1 MLISAKKYVIMNQ
14 KVCAVKKEKEN
25 NAKTNLE
32 EENSSGFL
40 FYKEMAETLKIQAI
54 KVIKQKF
61 YRKLTEDWQN
71 CLFAVP
77 LCPATDD

>member
-77 LCPATDD
+77 LCPAT

>member
-1 MLISAKKYVIMNQ
+1 MCLRLQIPCRVGMRYL
-14 KVCAVKKEKEN
+14 KKEKEN

-61 YRKLTEDWQN
+61 YRKLTEEWQN

-77 LCPATDD
+77 LCPAT